1 MRLKSYECIA
11 PKTNVVFDDA
21 ARRLRT
27 LLPHARI
34 EHIGS
39 TAIPGS
45 VTKGDVDIFVGVDR
59 TLHSK
64 TIETLS
70 EYGFQI
76 KHDTHRD
83 RALCMMITD
92 LYDIDVAVQVVEN
105 GSVYEFFIA
114 FRDQLKNSK
123 ELLTEYN
130 DIKRTACN
138 MSENEYREAKA
149 QFIEHVLN
157 CP

>member
-1 MRLKSYECIA
+1 MQLKPYECIA
-11 PKTNVVFDDA
+11 PQTNVVFDDA
-21 ARRLRT
+21 ARRLST
-27 LLPHARI
+27 LLPYARI

-45 VTKGDVDIFVGVDR
+45 MTKGDVDIFLGVDR
-59 TLHSK
+59 ALHSK
-64 TIETLS
+64 SIATLS
-70 EYGFQI
+70 EHGFHI

-83 RALCMMITD
+83 QALCMMTTD

-105 GSVYEFFIA
+105 ESVYEFFIT
-114 FRDQLKNSK
+114 FRDQLLSSR
-123 ELLTEYN
+123 ELLAEYN
-130 DIKRTACN
+130 DIKCAACN

-149 QFIEHVLN
+149 QFIERVLN